1 MPVAHFRTV
10 VVSLFLLAPA
20 VSWSQTFEFTN
31 PVEIKSLF
39 DRYHYSLH
47 DWDSGNRL
55 VPKLFLQNI
64 PERWRKKYVSEM
76 QANERKEFFYLV
88 LAPLVLKVN
97 ATITKDRE
105 RYQALLRKYPFDT
118 LQEKEALWL
127 KNLLTHYEIYI
138 EEGDSLAENGE
149 VIDAIVIIKQ
159 QPRHHFDELLRRLDI
174 VAPSLALAQAALE
187 TGWGVSRFADVGNA
201 LYGQWTWGE
210 EGIKPMQQRS
220 GKGNYLIKS
229 FSTPEDSIIDYMHN
243 LNTHNAYKK
252 LRDRRAQLREQGMPI
267 TGKPLAETL
276 VNYSERG
283 SAYAKD
289 LVSMIRHNKL
299 YYADESSLQDM
310 SPIYLVPV
318 GAGAD

>member
-1 MPVAHFRTV
+1 
-10 VVSLFLLAPA
+10 
-20 VSWSQTFEFTN
+20 
-31 PVEIKSLF
+31 
-39 DRYHYSLH
+39 
-47 DWDSGNRL
+47 
-55 VPKLFLQNI
+55 
-64 PERWRKKYVSEM
+64 
-76 QANERKEFFYLV
+76 
-88 LAPLVLKVN
+88 VN